1 MKRLTSRSGRRRF
14 AVLTVFALTIAA
26 CGGDDDADPSST
38 DGDADATE
46 SAGDTD
52 TDSDTDSDSN
62 SDSDS
67 DSDSEDG
74 ESASSDEPA
83 EPVET
88 SEHVLQV
95 VMSEESPDLVP
106 MTAGGQGQGQVFQAI
121 FMPLLQPDNEN
132 RIFSRILDSW
142 EMSPDATLATLTLK
156 PDIEWSDGTPMTSAD
171 VAMSLG
177 IYLDASIANMAGRI
191 GGVLGQTAFNDG
203 EADEIE
209 GLKIV
214 DDLTVTVELETPNAP
229 WLNNIAAL
237 GEDLPI
243 LPSHVLGDVPHSEL
257 LDHEYFRTIPVSS
270 GPYKVVDFVAGQY
283 AELER
288 NDNWSLG
295 TPGFEK
301 VFMRVVSTDVMTAQL
316 ETGELDFVSPLDPVD
331 VERVSGIEGVTVD
344 SAVGVAPD
352 LWSLMHDDGSLDSR
366 VRQAMLFAIDRE
378 GICEQAMLGYCTTPV
393 TNIRQI
399 SPAWAIPTVDEYP
412 DLIEYT
418 YDPDR
423 ARELL
428 AEAEADGAWDPDTTL
443 TFYHRPG
450 RSYVDTAIAIAQAQ
464 MAEVGINWEIINT
477 DTGGLIDGIREQPIG
492 TLDGFWV
499 SGADFTIDPSAVETY
514 TTCSAART
522 GANLISYCR
531 PELDELWAAGR
542 QTAVQE
548 ERAEVYHEA
557 FRFLNADPAEIYLY
571 VVNTIIAH
579 DDRLKGIEP
588 HGGVGQT
595 YWNIGEWYWEE

>member
-1 MKRLTSRSGRRRF
+1 MTRLTNRPSTRAF
-14 AVLTVFALTIAA
+14 AVLAALALSAAA
-26 CGGDDDADPSST
+26 CGGGSDDGDTSTSEEPDAAATTAATAADSDDADASGT
-38 DGDADATE
+38 TA
-46 SAGDTD
+46 AGD
-52 TDSDTDSDSN
+52 
-62 SDSDS
+62 
-67 DSDSEDG
+67 
-74 ESASSDEPA
+74 SSDGTT

-132 RIFSRILDSW
+132 NIFSRILDSW
-142 EMSPDATLATLTLK
+142 EISDDATLVTLTLK
-156 PDIEWSDGTPMTSAD
+156 PDIEWSDGEPMTSAD

-214 DDLTVTVELETPNAP
+214 DDLTVTVELESPNSP

-257 LDHEYFRTIPVSS
+257 LDHEYFRTVPVSS

-295 TPGFEK
+295 TAGFEK
-301 VFMRVVSTDVMTAQL
+301 VFMRVVSTDVMSAQL
-316 ETGELDFVSPLDPVD
+316 QTGELDFVSPLDPVD
-331 VERVSGIEGVTVD
+331 VERISGIDGVSVQ

-352 LWSLMHDDGSLDSR
+352 LWSLMHDDGSLDVR

-378 GICEQAMLGYCTTPV
+378 GICEQAMLGYCTTPI

-399 SPAWAIPTVDEYP
+399 SPAWSIPTVDDYP

-428 AEAEADGAWDPDTTL
+428 AEAEADGAWDPNTTL

-450 RSYVDTAIAIAQAQ
+450 RSFVDTAIAIAQAQ

-499 SGADFTIDPSAVETY
+499 SGADFTIDPSAVQTY
-514 TTCSAART
+514 TLCASART

-531 PELDELWAAGR
+531 PELDELWMAGR

-548 ERAEVYHEA
+548 ERAEIYHEA

-571 VVNTIIAH
+571 VVDTIIAH
-579 DDRLKGIEP
+579 DDRLQGIKP